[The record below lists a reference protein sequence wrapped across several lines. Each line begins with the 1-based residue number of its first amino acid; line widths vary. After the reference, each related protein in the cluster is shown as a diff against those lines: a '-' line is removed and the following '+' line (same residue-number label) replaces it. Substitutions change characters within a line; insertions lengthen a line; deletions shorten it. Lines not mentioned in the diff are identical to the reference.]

1 MKKNKLVVFW
11 DWNGTIVNDAFVF
24 VDILNI
30 FLKKQNLPL
39 MTLKKYRSSFCFPIS
54 RFYKHINLY
63 QSDEN
68 FEKLTKDFV
77 VLYSQKMKQ
86 PKLVKNILSLLVY
99 FHEKNITQC
108 VLSAQNQ
115 DTLNFLVDFYGLRKY
130 FSFVVGVQNDLA
142 LGKINQARALQKKI
156 SNKKNIVMV
165 GDTGLDWLVAQDIN
179 ARCVLVDWGHNNKNR
194 LLRHSPL
201 VCSSVEN
208 LKRTLISF

>member
-24 VDILNI
+24 VDILNV

-54 RFYKHINLY
+54 RFYKQIGLY
-63 QSDEN
+63 DSEES
-68 FEKLTKDFV
+68 FKKLTKDFIA
-77 VLYSQKMKQ
+77 LYSQKMKE
-86 PKLVKNILSLLVY
+86 PNLVKNIHSLLVY
-99 FHEKNITQC
+99 FHKQNITQC

-115 DTLNFLVDFYGLRKY
+115 NTLNFLVDFYGLKKY

-156 SNKKNIVMV
+156 GGKKDIVVV
-165 GDTGLDWLVAQDIN
+165 GDTSLDWLAAQNIN
-179 ARCVLVDWGHNNKNR
+179 ARCVLVDWGHNNKKR
-194 LLRHSPL
+194 LIKYSPL
-201 VCSSVEN
+201 VCSSVKE
-208 LKRTLISF
+208 LKRSLVFF